1 LTQSWTNGKGADML
15 PNDAKGK
22 IEDVVQRL
30 PEFLRTDLLSKDPA
44 TRQCA
49 EEIVAAKIL
58 AALHDK
64 PDTK

>member
-1 LTQSWTNGKGADML
+1 MQ
-15 PNDAKGK
+15 PEDAKGT

-44 TRQCA
+44 IRQCA

-64 PDTK
+64 SDTK